1 MRGGTS
7 NGLFFR
13 PEDLPSQ
20 SQDRDRLLLSAIGSP
35 DSYGNQLNG
44 LGGATSSTSK
54 ICIVGPSKQADCD
67 VDFLFGHVSIEE
79 AVIDYSGNCGNLS
92 SAVGVYAIEQGLVK
106 ATGELTVVRVWQ
118 ENLNQRLTV
127 HVPTDSQGR
136 VVFAGDVE
144 IAGVSGTGAG
154 VKVEFLNPGFDNEG
168 HVFPTGNPM
177 DVLDVPHV
185 GKVDAT
191 LVHAGNATIFIEAQ
205 RFRLHGTESPKT
217 LLANDN
223 IMAKLEQIRCAG
235 AIAMGLGEDPD
246 WITQHQPATPKVC
259 LLSASKDDSV
269 DLVARIISMGKPHHA
284 MTGTGAIALAVAAA
298 IPGTVAYQ
306 LRNTGEV
313 TEQLELNFAHAAGTM
328 SVSAQVLP
336 ESHVAVSASMI
347 RTART
352 LMQGVVFTLVE

>member
-1 MRGGTS
+1 M
-7 NGLFFR
+7 
-13 PEDLPSQ
+13 
-20 SQDRDRLLLSAIGSP
+20 
-35 DSYGNQLNG
+35 
-44 LGGATSSTSK
+44 
-54 ICIVGPSKQADCD
+54 GPSNRQDCD

-92 SAVGVYAIEQGLVK
+92 SAVGVYSIEQGLVN
-106 ATGELTVVRVWQ
+106 ATAGLTQVRVWQ
-118 ENLNQRLTV
+118 ENLKQRLIV
-127 HVPTDSQGR
+127 HVPTDTQGR

-154 VKVEFLNPGFDNEG
+154 VKVEFLAPGFDAEG

-191 LVHAGNATIFIEAQ
+191 LIRAGNATIFIDAH

-223 IMAKLEQIRCAG
+223 VMTKLEQIRCAG
-235 AIAMGLGEDPD
+235 AIAMGLGEDPE
-246 WITQHQPATPKVC
+246 WITLHQPATPKVC
-259 LLSASKDDSV
+259 LLSSSKDDSV
-269 DLVARIISMGKPHHA
+269 DLVARILSMGKPHHA
-284 MTGTGAIALAVAAA
+284 MTGTGAIALAVAAGM
-298 IPGTVAYQ
+298 PGTVAYQ
-306 LRNTGEV
+306 LRNKPEV
-313 TEQLELNFAHAAGTM
+313 SEQVELDFAHAAGTM

-336 ESHVAVSASMI
+336 DTKVAVSASMI

-352 LMQGVVFTLVE
+352 LMQGMVFTAVD